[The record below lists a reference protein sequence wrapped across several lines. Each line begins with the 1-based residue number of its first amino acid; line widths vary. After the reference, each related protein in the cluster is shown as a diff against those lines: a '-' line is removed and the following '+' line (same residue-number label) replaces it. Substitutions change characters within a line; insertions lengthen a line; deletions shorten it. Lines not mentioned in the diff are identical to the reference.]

1 MKIFVTGS
9 EGFIGSHLVEHL
21 VKKGHRVTALVH
33 YNSFGKKGWLE
44 NIDINL
50 KKKIDIIFG
59 DVRDGDLLLKQTK
72 NHDGLIHLAA
82 LIAIPFSYY
91 SPRSYVDTNIIGT
104 YNVLEASK
112 KNKIKKILITST
124 SEIYG
129 RSKTFPIKEISFV
142 DPRSPY
148 SATKIASDQLSLSYH
163 YSYNLPI
170 TIIRP
175 FNTFGPRQSLRAVI
189 PTIINQVISNKK
201 QIKLGNLNTKRN
213 FNFIGDIINGFEL
226 AIKSNKKTNGEI
238 INLGSNYEISILK
251 LTKLILKIVNKKI
264 IIKQDKIRVRPVNS
278 EVLRLAAN
286 NLKAKKLLNWSP
298 NIKNDKTFIK
308 ALEIT
313 IRWFKQ
319 NKYNYLE
326 QGNDYII

>member
-9 EGFIGSHLVEHL
+9 EGFIGSHLIEHL
-21 VKKGHRVTALVH
+21 VKKGHSVTALVH

-44 NIDINL
+44 NIDTKV
-50 KKKIDIIFG
+50 KKKIKIIFG
-59 DVRDGDLLLKQTK
+59 DVRDGDFLFKQTR
-72 NHDGLIHLAA
+72 NHDGIIHLAA
-82 LIAIPFSYY
+82 LIAIPYSYFS
-91 SPRSYVDTNIIGT
+91 PKSYIDTNITGT

-129 RSKTFPIKEISFV
+129 RSNIFPIKETNFI

-148 SATKIASDQLSLSYH
+148 SATKIASDQLSLSYY

-189 PTIINQVISNKK
+189 PTIINQVISNKNK
-201 QIKLGNLNTKRN
+201 IKLGNLNTKRN
-213 FNFIGDIINGFEL
+213 FNFIGDIVNGFEL
-226 AIKSNKKTNGEI
+226 AIKSKKKTNGEV
-238 INLGSNYEISILK
+238 INLGSSYEISILK
-251 LTKLILKIVNKKI
+251 LTNLISKIVNKKI

-286 NLKAKKLLNWSP
+286 NQKAKKLLNWSP
-298 NIKNDKTFIK
+298 NIKNEETFTK
-308 ALEIT
+308 ALKTT
-313 IRWFKQ
+313 IRWFEQ

-326 QGNDYII
+326 QSNDYII